1 MKPDNKKFLKFV
13 LLCFLT
19 AWLAYSFY
27 FLFTVV
33 NGSSGDWYMGG
44 IIMHLPFWFF
54 AMLVGGLIVKILIP
68 KKVTFLLEVL
78 LMALLLLPVIYKP
91 ATGAFDYLVFP
102 FNAVNYF
109 LCLALLKK
117 LRLRIIKS

>member
-1 MKPDNKKFLKFV
+1 MKHDNKKFLKFV

-19 AWLAYSFY
+19 AWLAYSLY

-33 NGSSGDWYMGG
+33 NGSSGNWYMAG

-54 AMLVGGLIVKILIP
+54 AMLTGGLITKLQIP
-68 KKVTFLLEVL
+68 RKVTFVLEVL
-78 LMALLLLPVIYKP
+78 LIALLLLPLWYKP
-91 ATGAFDYLVFP
+91 SDSIKGYYQIAFYIIDYL
-102 FNAVNYF
+102 

-117 LRLRIIKS
+117 LRARMIKS